1 MSKFLKLP
9 SDFSNSNWSC
19 VASNKTPGSP
29 IWVALAD
36 SGPYRVARSTDGV
49 NWTIIKDL
57 TPSVVNKTWTSVVF
71 GAGKFVAVANSG
83 TDRMM
88 TSTDG
93 ITWTTV
99 TAAAGGYT
107 DGAFTSIAWNG
118 TVFAVVQSGV
128 ATNAVFHSAT
138 GTSGYTGTN
147 AATSQAWNSI
157 AYNGTA
163 WVIVASDGTTTA
175 QVNRNAN
182 ATPTGAWTAA
192 TTGVTGTWQS
202 VINRGALFVAVANSG
217 ATNRVMTSIN
227 SGVDWTAN
235 NGISANVA
243 WENLASNDTNVVA
256 VGQDG
261 AQNTRIAFSADG
273 SIWTTPAGNPNNSNS
288 NIWSQVDSLGG
299 TSNTYVAVSRSGGEK
314 RILFTSDTF
323 STSIPVNDSYHRTRT
338 DAPTYVDVAYVITA
352 QEGSST
358 TVVLNTVTPNA
369 SFDVVT
375 LTFGEDLTGAT
386 HEAILDA
393 IVDASSAVSSPEG
406 AYSFSLPE
414 NRTITATFA

>member
-1 MSKFLKLP
+1 
-9 SDFSNSNWSC
+9 
-19 VASNKTPGSP
+19 
-29 IWVALAD
+29 
-36 SGPYRVARSTDGV
+36 
-49 NWTIIKDL
+49 
-57 TPSVVNKTWTSVVF
+57 
-71 GAGKFVAVANSG
+71 
-83 TDRMM
+83 MM

-93 ITWTTV
+93 ITWTEV

-107 DGAFTSIAWNG
+107 DGLFTSIAWNG

-138 GTSGYTGTN
+138 GTTGYTGTN

-157 AYNGTA
+157 AWNGIA
-163 WVIVASDGTTTA
+163 WVIVASDGSATA
-175 QVNRNAN
+175 CINRNAN
-182 ATPTGAWTAA
+182 ATPTGTWTAA

-202 VINRGALFVAVANSG
+202 VTNRGALFVAVANSG
-217 ATNRVMTSIN
+217 ATNRVMTSVN

-235 NGISANVA
+235 NGISASVA
-243 WENLASNDTNVVA
+243 WKDLASNDTNIVA

-261 AQNTRIAFSADG
+261 AQNIRIAFSADG
-273 SIWTTPAGNPNNSNS
+273 STWTTPAGNPNNSNS
-288 NIWSQVDSLGG
+288 NIWSSIDSLGG
-299 TSNTYVAVSRSGGEK
+299 TSNSYVAVSRSGGQN

-323 STSIPVNDSYHRTRT
+323 STSTPVNDSYPRTRT
-338 DAPTYVDVAYVITA
+338 DAPTYLDTAYVITA

-358 TVVLNTVTPNA
+358 TVTLNVLTPNA
-369 SFDVVT
+369 GFDTVT

-393 IVDASSAVSSPEG
+393 IVDANSAVTSPEG

>member
-9 SDFSNSNWSC
+9 SEFSNSNWSC
-19 VASNKTPGSP
+19 VASNKNTGSP

-36 SGPYRVARSTDGV
+36 SGPFRVARSTDGV
-49 NWTIIKDL
+49 NWTIIQGL

-71 GAGKFVAVANSG
+71 GSGRFVAVANTG

-99 TAAAGGYT
+99 TASAGGYT
-107 DGAFTSIAWNG
+107 DGAFTSIAHNG

-128 ATNAVFHSAT
+128 ATNAVFHSTT

-147 AATSQAWNSI
+147 AATVQAWNSI

-163 WVIVASDGTTTA
+163 WVIVASDGATTA

-217 ATNRVMTSIN
+217 ASNRAMISVN
-227 SGVDWTAN
+227 SGVDWTAQ
-235 NGISANVA
+235 NGIPLVA
-243 WENLASNDTNVVA
+243 WKNLASNDTNVVA

-273 SIWTTPAGNPNNSNS
+273 ITWTTPAGNPNNSNS
-288 NIWSQVDSLGG
+288 NIWAQVDSLGG
-299 TSNTYVAVSRSGGEK
+299 TSNTYVAVSRSGGER

-323 STSIPVNDSYHRTRT
+323 STSIPVNDSYPRTRT
-338 DAPTYVDVAYVITA
+338 DAPTYVDVSYVITA

-358 TVVLNTVTPNA
+358 TVALNVLTPNA
-369 SFDVVT
+369 SFDSVT

-393 IVDASSAVSSPEG
+393 IVDANSAVSSPDG

>member
-1 MSKFLKLP
+1 
-9 SDFSNSNWSC
+9 
-19 VASNKTPGSP
+19 
-29 IWVALAD
+29 
-36 SGPYRVARSTDGV
+36 
-49 NWTIIKDL
+49 
-57 TPSVVNKTWTSVVF
+57 
-71 GAGKFVAVANSG
+71 
-83 TDRMM
+83 MM

-93 ITWTTV
+93 ITWTEV

-107 DGAFTSIAWNG
+107 DGLFTSIAWNG

-138 GTSGYTGTN
+138 GTTGYTGTN
-147 AATSQAWNSI
+147 AATSQAWTSI
-157 AYNGTA
+157 AWNGIA

-182 ATPTGAWTAA
+182 ATPTGTWTAA

-202 VINRGALFVAVANSG
+202 VTNRGALFVAVANSG
-217 ATNRVMTSIN
+217 ATNRVMTSVN

-235 NGISANVA
+235 NGISASVA
-243 WENLASNDTNVVA
+243 WKDLASNDTNIVA

-261 AQNTRIAFSADG
+261 AQNIRIAFSADG
-273 SIWTTPAGNPNNSNS
+273 STWTTPAGNPNNSNS
-288 NIWSQVDSLGG
+288 NIWSSIASLGG
-299 TSNTYVAVSRSGGEK
+299 TSNSYVAVSRSGGQN

-323 STSIPVNDSYHRTRT
+323 STSTPVNDSYPRTRT
-338 DAPTYVDVAYVITA
+338 DAPTYLDTAYVITA

-358 TVVLNTVTPNA
+358 TVTLNVLTPNA
-369 SFDVVT
+369 GFDTVT

-393 IVDASSAVSSPEG
+393 IVDANSAVTSPEG

>member
-1 MSKFLKLP
+1 
-9 SDFSNSNWSC
+9 
-19 VASNKTPGSP
+19 
-29 IWVALAD
+29 
-36 SGPYRVARSTDGV
+36 
-49 NWTIIKDL
+49 
-57 TPSVVNKTWTSVVF
+57 VVNKTWTSVVF
-71 GAGKFVAVANSG
+71 GSGRFVAVANTG

-99 TAAAGGYT
+99 TASAGGYT
-107 DGAFTSIAWNG
+107 DGAFTSIAHNG

-128 ATNAVFHSAT
+128 ATNAVFHSTT

-147 AATSQAWNSI
+147 AATVQAWNSI

-163 WVIVASDGTTTA
+163 WVIVASDGATTA

-217 ATNRVMTSIN
+217 ASNRAMISVN
-227 SGVDWTAN
+227 SGVDWTAQ
-235 NGISANVA
+235 NGIPLVA
-243 WENLASNDTNVVA
+243 WKNLASNDTNVVA

-273 SIWTTPAGNPNNSNS
+273 ITWTTPAGNPNNSNS
-288 NIWSQVDSLGG
+288 NIWAQVDSLGG
-299 TSNTYVAVSRSGGEK
+299 TSNTYVAVSRSGGER

-323 STSIPVNDSYHRTRT
+323 STSIPVNDSYPRTRT
-338 DAPTYVDVAYVITA
+338 DAPTYVDVSYVITA

-358 TVVLNTVTPNA
+358 TVALNVLTPNA
-369 SFDVVT
+369 SFDSVT

-393 IVDASSAVSSPEG
+393 IVDANSAVSSPDG

>member
-9 SDFSNSNWSC
+9 SEFSNSNWSC
-19 VASNKTPGSP
+19 VASNNNTGSP

-36 SGPYRVARSTDGV
+36 SGPFRVARSTDGV
-49 NWTIIKDL
+49 NWTIVQGL
-57 TPSVVNKTWTSVVF
+57 TGSVVNKTWTSVAF
-71 GAGKFVAVANSG
+71 GNGRFVAVASSG

-88 TSTDG
+88 TSIDG

-99 TAAAGGYT
+99 AATGAGYT
-107 DGAFTSIAWNG
+107 DGVFTGIAWNG

-128 ATNAVFHSAT
+128 ATNAVFHST
-138 GTSGYTGTN
+138 NGTSGYTGTN

-157 AYNGTA
+157 AWNGSA
-163 WVIVASDGTTTA
+163 WVIIASDGATTA
-175 QVNRNAN
+175 QINRNAN
-182 ATPTGAWTAA
+182 ITPTGTWTAA
-192 TTGVTGTWQS
+192 TTAATTNTWQS
-202 VINRGALFVAVANSG
+202 VVGLNSTTFVAVANTGANRAYVSTDSG
-217 ATNRVMTSIN
+217 AT
-227 SGVDWTAN
+227 WTAN
-235 NGISANVA
+235 AGISATVA
-243 WENLASNDTNVVA
+243 WKALASNGTNIVA

-261 AQNTRIAFSADG
+261 AQNTRIATTTNG
-273 SIWTTPAGNPNNSNS
+273 TTWTAAAGATNNS
-288 NIWSQVDSLGG
+288 NIWSGVASLS
-299 TSNTYVAVSRSGGEK
+299 TSNTYVAVSRSGGQN

-323 STSIPVNDSYHRTRT
+323 STSTPVNDSYTRTRT
-338 DAPTYVDVAYVITA
+338 DAPTYLDVEKVITA

-358 TVVLNTVTPNA
+358 TVTLNVLTPSA

-393 IVDASSAVSSPEG
+393 IIDANSAVSSPEG
-406 AYSFSLPE
+406 AFSFSLPE

>member
-1 MSKFLKLP
+1 MSKFLKFP
-9 SDFSNSNWSC
+9 TEFTNSNWTC
-19 VASNKTPGSP
+19 VASNNNTSSP

-36 SGPYRVARSTDGV
+36 SGPFRVARSTDGV
-49 NWTIIKDL
+49 NWTIIQGL
-57 TPSVVNKTWTSVVF
+57 TASVVNKTWTSVAF
-71 GAGKFVAVANSG
+71 GNGRFVAEANSG
-83 TDRMM
+83 TNRMI

-93 ITWTTV
+93 ITWTEV
-99 TAAAGGYT
+99 TAAAGGYV
-107 DGAFTSIAWNG
+107 DGIFTGIAWNG
-118 TVFAVVQSGV
+118 TVFAVVSSGV
-128 ATNAVFHSAT
+128 ATNAVYHSTT

-147 AATSQAWNSI
+147 AATAQAWNSI

-182 ATPTGAWTAA
+182 ATPTGTWTAA

-227 SGVDWTAN
+227 SGIDWTAN

-243 WENLASNDTNVVA
+243 WKNLASNDTNVVA

-273 SIWTTPAGNPNNSNS
+273 STWTTPAGNPNNSNS

-323 STSIPVNDSYHRTRT
+323 STSIPVNDSYPRTRP
-338 DAPTYVDVAYVITA
+338 DAPAYVDVAYVITA

-358 TVVLNTVTPNA
+358 TITLNTVTPNA

>member
-9 SDFSNSNWSC
+9 SEFSNSNWTC

-49 NWTIIKDL
+49 NWTIVQGL
-57 TPSVVNKTWTSVVF
+57 TPSVVNKTWTSVTF
-71 GAGKFVAVANSG
+71 GNSRFVAVANSG

-99 TAAAGGYT
+99 TASAGGYT

-128 ATNAVFHSAT
+128 ATNAVYHSAN

-147 AATSQAWNSI
+147 AATAQAWNSI

-202 VINRGALFVAVANSG
+202 VTNRGALLVAVANSG
-217 ATNRVMTSIN
+217 ASNRAMISVN
-227 SGVDWTAN
+227 SGVDWTAQ
-235 NGISANVA
+235 NGISASVA
-243 WENLASNDTNVVA
+243 WKNMASNDTNVVA

-273 SIWTTPAGNPNNSNS
+273 ITWTTPAGNPNNSS
-288 NIWSQVDSLGG
+288 ANIWSGIASLGG
-299 TSNTYVAVSRSGGEK
+299 TSNAYVAASRSGGEK

-323 STSIPVNDSYHRTRT
+323 STSIPVNDSYPRTRT
-338 DAPTYVDVAYVITA
+338 DAPTYLNVENVITA
-352 QEGSST
+352 QEGSNT
-358 TVVLNTVTPNA
+358 TVTLNVLTPNTG
-369 SFDVVT
+369 FDTVT

-393 IVDASSAVSSPEG
+393 IVDASCAVSSPEG

>member
-1 MSKFLKLP
+1 
-9 SDFSNSNWSC
+9 
-19 VASNKTPGSP
+19 
-29 IWVALAD
+29 
-36 SGPYRVARSTDGV
+36 
-49 NWTIIKDL
+49 
-57 TPSVVNKTWTSVVF
+57 
-71 GAGKFVAVANSG
+71 
-83 TDRMM
+83 MM

-99 TAAAGGYT
+99 TAAIGGYT
-107 DGAFTSIAWNG
+107 DRAFTCIAYNG
-118 TVFAVVQSGV
+118 TVFAVVASGV
-128 ATNAVFHSAT
+128 STGAIQHSIT
-138 GTSGYTGTN
+138 GGTSYTATD
-147 AATSQAWNSI
+147 AASAQAWNSI

-182 ATPTGAWTAA
+182 ATPTGTWTAA

-217 ATNRVMTSIN
+217 ASNRAMISVN
-227 SGVDWTAN
+227 SGVDWTAQ
-235 NGISANVA
+235 NGIPLVG
-243 WENLASNDTNVVA
+243 WKNLASNDTNVVA

-273 SIWTTPAGNPNNSNS
+273 ITWTTPAGNPNNGNS
-288 NIWSQVDSLGG
+288 NIWNSIASLGG
-299 TSNTYVAVSRSGGEK
+299 TSNAYVAVSRSGGEK

-323 STSIPVNDSYHRTRT
+323 STSIPVNDSYPRTRT
-338 DAPTYVDVAYVITA
+338 DAPTYVDVSSVIMA
-352 QEGSST
+352 QESNSNS
-358 TVVLNTVTPNA
+358 VVLTMATPNA
-369 SFDVVT
+369 SFDLVT
-375 LTFGEDLTGAT
+375 LVFGEDLTGAT

-393 IVDASSAVSSPEG
+393 IVDANSAVSSPEG